1 MTTPVALCQGTTPQ
15 SLCQEQ
21 PYSGWGRLLLTFFFF
36 FFQADSSNDRPLS
49 ILEGVHS
56 NARTDIWNANMRL
69 RGERDNFGHSCGW
82 NEPKATATWFLLC
95 VLCPNRQNIIFKQ
108 PHKDVHAYQSL
119 TLCLLDLVEAVTSPK
134 YPREWDLRLASQAW
148 LRHVTLLFLFVL
160 TMLTVTQK

>member
-21 PYSGWGRLLLTFFFF
+21 PYSGWGRLLLTFFFL

-134 YPREWDLRLASQAW
+134 YPREWDLWLASQAW